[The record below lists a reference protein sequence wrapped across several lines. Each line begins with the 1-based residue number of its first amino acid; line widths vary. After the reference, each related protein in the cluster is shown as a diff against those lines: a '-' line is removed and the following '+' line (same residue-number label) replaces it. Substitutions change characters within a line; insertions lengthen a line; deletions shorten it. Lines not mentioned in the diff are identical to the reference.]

1 MHINKQIEG
10 AREYRL
16 KLIQKIRL
24 NKANVEF
31 ILENGLIN
39 GSLMLDIDK
48 AMIDYHAYSS
58 RWRKV
63 SEDEFPEID
72 TPILCK
78 FRVGSMQ
85 PSIQYRVSTLLK
97 SGRFS
102 GETDWVSVVEW
113 KCID

>member
-1 MHINKQIEG
+1 MTDINKQIEEESEMI
-10 AREYRL
+10 AREG
-16 KLIQKIRL
+16 
-24 NKANVEF
+24 VEN
-31 ILENGLIN
+31 LLSEKNY
-39 GSLMLDIDK
+39 IDK
-48 AMIDYHAYSS
+48 MKLHSAIKMTYKMGYKSALHSS

-113 KCID
+113 KYIY